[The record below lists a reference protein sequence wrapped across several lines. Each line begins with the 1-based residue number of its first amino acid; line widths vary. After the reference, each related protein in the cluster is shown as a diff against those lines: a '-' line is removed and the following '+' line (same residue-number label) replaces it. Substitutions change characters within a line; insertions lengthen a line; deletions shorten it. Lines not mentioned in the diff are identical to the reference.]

1 MGNLISWLKTAFKTM
16 DEPRLFYRF
25 AAGIV
30 VLALVARLTVFFC
43 FWPTW
48 VWHTG
53 DVQDDWNKLAINWVA
68 HGTFGFQPGEPT
80 VQRGPIF
87 PLLEIPLYL
96 LFGENYA
103 AWSIAL
109 LLFDT
114 GTCLLL
120 VLLGRQVWGNRA
132 ALLAG
137 LFYSVHLPIIY
148 YSASIQ
154 QFTSALPLVFLWF
167 YLFSSWDLGSPKKW
181 TPLALG
187 IVSGAL
193 MLNKTV
199 YLPVILASLVGI
211 VWSRRN
217 APHFKAILRQASI
230 VLLIA
235 ALVVAPWTYR
245 NYVVTEGAP
254 VPVQALFWQLVWQKY
269 VLSDLDAKEGRD
281 RPDGRALQYILSQRA
296 ELFDRA
302 EDISRVK
309 LTGPKRDLYD
319 EQVFRDEVLKRF
331 RSKPTQ
337 FLKNVTSNMWGFWI
351 GAENLRKTRLMLSM
365 QVVFLS
371 AAVLG
376 LGLTIRYGQL
386 FKIRFGL
393 LLVLTLW
400 AEHSLVLGWGR
411 FSLDTVPVL
420 AVVFGTGIDTWMKEK
435 MADQLSARIPAE
447 VRQAEQNRKARWLSG
462 LRQQLARV
470 AIRRRSYRRFESF
483 PCPSISDL

>member
-1 MGNLISWLKTAFKTM
+1 MRNLTSWLKTAFTKM
-16 DEPRLFYRF
+16 DEAGLFGRF
-25 AAGIV
+25 TATIV
-30 VLALVARLTVFFC
+30 ALALITRLGVLLC

-53 DVQDDWNKLAINWVA
+53 QVQDHWNKLAINWVT
-68 HGTFGFQPGEPT
+68 HGTFGFQPDQPT
-80 VQRGPIF
+80 IRRGPVF

-120 VLLGRQVWGNRA
+120 VLLARQLWGNRA

-137 LFYSVHLPIIY
+137 LLYSVNLPIIY

-181 TPLALG
+181 IPWALG
-187 IVSGAL
+187 LVSGLL

-199 YLPVILASLVGI
+199 YLPVTLAGLALI
-211 VWSRRN
+211 VCLKRKE
-217 APHFKAILRQASI
+217 AQFKTILRRVSI
-230 VLLIA
+230 VLFTA

-245 NYVVTEGAP
+245 NYVVTEGAF
-254 VPVQALFWQLVWQKY
+254 VPVQALFWQLVWQKD
-269 VLSDLDAKEGRD
+269 VLSDLDATEGGY
-281 RPDGRALQYILSQRA
+281 RPDGRTLQYFLSRRA
-296 ELFDRA
+296 ELFDRV
-302 EDISRVK
+302 EDTSRVK

-319 EQVFRDEVLKRF
+319 ERVFRDEVLERF
-331 RSKPTQ
+331 RSRPTQ
-337 FLKNVTSNMWGFWI
+337 FLKNVTSNIWGFWVRE
-351 GAENLRKTRLMLSM
+351 ENLRKTLLMLSM
-365 QVVFLS
+365 QVVFLG
-371 AAVLG
+371 AALLG
-376 LGLTIRYGQL
+376 LGLIIRYRQL

-400 AEHSLVLGWGR
+400 AEYSLVLGWGR

-420 AVVFGTGIDTWMKEK
+420 ALVFGIGIDEWMKQKVGGEPNV
-435 MADQLSARIPAE
+435 DVDRE
-447 VRQAEQNRKARWLSG
+447 
-462 LRQQLARV
+462 
-470 AIRRRSYRRFESF
+470 
-483 PCPSISDL
+483 